1 MTRKLSIVTPD
12 VPVKDVARLLALRG
26 VGAAPVVSP
35 QGELVGIVTEA
46 DFIALEARPDSR
58 LHARRDRSPRP
69 AAPGTVGE
77 VMSSPVVTAGV
88 DADIA
93 DIVGVMLAEHISRV
107 PILDEAGKLVGII
120 SRSDLLRLLAR
131 PDRLVAEDVR
141 GAVEAAG
148 VRGSPRIEVL
158 HGRVR
163 ISDVD
168 TSDPALLRRLV
179 RDVPGVLGL
188 EIAQPV
194 GVAGASGREDEL

>member
-58 LHARRDRSPRP
+58 LHAR
-69 AAPGTVGE
+69 
-77 VMSSPVVTAGV
+77 
-88 DADIA
+88 
-93 DIVGVMLAEHISRV
+93 
-107 PILDEAGKLVGII
+107 
-120 SRSDLLRLLAR
+120 

-168 TSDPALLRRLV
+168 TSDLVLLRRLV

-194 GVAGASGREDEL
+194 GVAGARGEEVDQ